1 MKSPESDEMLSRAL
15 ADWRVVPR
23 RDATFRTAVWAR
35 IEGAEKAASWT
46 GYARAHVALL
56 TGAMATAVVL
66 GGGGGRE
73 QAQARVAADRAEIAT
88 AYVQS
93 LDARTMR
100 MP

>member
-23 RDATFRTAVWAR
+23 RDATFRAAVWTR
-35 IEGAEKAASWT
+35 IEGARRAPSWT

-56 TGAMATAVVL
+56 AGAMAAALVL
-66 GGGGGRE
+66 GGWAGRE
-73 QAQARVAADRAEIAT
+73 RAQARVAADRAEIAT